1 LAACETAP
9 VGPGRSIDAAQ
20 SSIQFTHPLYPDV
33 QGEYTQRSG
42 SYSSQTETAFFP
54 GKTGAVFVSY
64 NQSAGDTYF
73 STTDIHEI
81 VESIGTEPEKNE
93 IKEEGELPD
102 TFPVVQW
109 ASYSAI
115 GEDGQ
120 AMSCVSITRN
130 GASAGSAGGGAYTSA
145 LIIATECRG
154 PYMDLGE
161 REAAMLSGGVRIR

>member
-73 STTDIHEI
+73 STTDVHEI
-81 VESIGTEPEKNE
+81 VESI
-93 IKEEGELPD
+93 D
-102 TFPVVQW
+102 Q
-109 ASYSAI
+109 
-115 GEDGQ
+115 
-120 AMSCVSITRN
+120 
-130 GASAGSAGGGAYTSA
+130 GGGRTARY
-145 LIIATECRG
+145 LPGG
-154 PYMDLGE
+154 PMGQLQ
-161 REAAMLSGGVRIR
+161 RHR